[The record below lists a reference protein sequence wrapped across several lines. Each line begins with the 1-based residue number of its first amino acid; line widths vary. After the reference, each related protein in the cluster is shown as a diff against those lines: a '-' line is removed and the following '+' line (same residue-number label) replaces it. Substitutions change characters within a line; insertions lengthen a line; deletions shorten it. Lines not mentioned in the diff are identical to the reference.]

1 MKKIFTI
8 FNHLDTRKK
17 GQFFLLLFFSLIEI
31 LVDFVSLASIYPL
44 LLNIVD
50 SEIRFFIFEE
60 FIRELSIDSLL
71 IIILFL
77 FVLKNVLIIVLNF
90 LRETFYQ
97 NIFYE
102 LSTKLF
108 LKYLSQKWEFFTNIN
123 SAKMIHNIRN
133 ETSLISNLLA
143 SYVSFYIEIIMLIV
157 VGSFLLYVNFFISS
171 LVIIFFL
178 IFSSIYKFFIQK
190 KIVKISEN
198 RQYYEKKLLNNLYQT
213 FNNFKLVK
221 IFNIIDY
228 SLNDFKNKIFP
239 YSRNMRNWKT
249 IQTVPRNIIEI
260 FSIIFFVGVMIY
272 LSLNNNDLAK
282 YLPSI
287 GIFVV
292 FFFRLIPL
300 FNKITIAFQNIQYS
314 KPAVNEIIKVLELEV
329 TYDADKLKKLKFEN
343 EIKVKNLKFDFK
355 NKDKKNL
362 MIHDLNFTIYKG
374 TTVGIVGPSGIG
386 KSTLADLLI
395 GVIKPDSGSILV
407 DNKNITEKTKEWQ
420 KNIGYVSQS
429 IYLND
434 DTILENILLGRKK
447 NDEDYEEKTK
457 KLLKIVDLWE
467 YVKDQKNGM
476 HQNVGEKA
484 IKMSGGQIQRIGIAR
499 ALFKEPSFLILDEA
513 TSGLDKEVEENIINN
528 IKQNYKKITILIIS
542 HRESTLTFCDEIIKI
557 K

>member
-8 FNHLDTRKK
+8 FNHLDTMKK

-362 MIHDLNFTIYKG
+362 MINDLNFTIYKG

-395 GVIKPDSGSILV
+395 GVIKPDSGFILV

-542 HRESTLTFCDEIIKI
+542 HRESTLTFCDKIIKI
-557 K
+557 N

>member
-8 FNHLDTRKK
+8 FNHLDTMKK

-60 FIRELSIDSLL
+60 FIGELSINSLL

-362 MIHDLNFTIYKG
+362 MINDLNFTIYKG

-395 GVIKPDSGSILV
+395 GVIKPDSGFILV

-542 HRESTLTFCDEIIKI
+542 HRESTLTFCDKIIKI
-557 K
+557 N

>member
-1 MKKIFTI
+1 
-8 FNHLDTRKK
+8 
-17 GQFFLLLFFSLIEI
+17 
-31 LVDFVSLASIYPL
+31 
-44 LLNIVD
+44 
-50 SEIRFFIFEE
+50 
-60 FIRELSIDSLL
+60 
-71 IIILFL
+71 
-77 FVLKNVLIIVLNF
+77 
-90 LRETFYQ
+90 
-97 NIFYE
+97 
-102 LSTKLF
+102 
-108 LKYLSQKWEFFTNIN
+108 
-123 SAKMIHNIRN
+123 
-133 ETSLISNLLA
+133 
-143 SYVSFYIEIIMLIV
+143 
-157 VGSFLLYVNFFISS
+157 
-171 LVIIFFL
+171 
-178 IFSSIYKFFIQK
+178 
-190 KIVKISEN
+190 
-198 RQYYEKKLLNNLYQT
+198 
-213 FNNFKLVK
+213 
-221 IFNIIDY
+221 
-228 SLNDFKNKIFP
+228 
-239 YSRNMRNWKT
+239 MRNWKT

>member
-8 FNHLDTRKK
+8 FNHLNTRKK

-60 FIRELSIDSLL
+60 YIRKLSIDNLL
-71 IIILFL
+71 IIILFF

-102 LSTKLF
+102 LSCKLF
-108 LKYLSQKWEFFTNIN
+108 FKYLSQKWEFFTNIN
-123 SAKMIHNIRN
+123 SAKMMHNIRN
-133 ETSLISNLLA
+133 ETALISNLLA
-143 SYVSFYIEIIMLIV
+143 SHVSFYIEMTMLIV
-157 VGSFLLYVNFFISS
+157 VGSFLLYINFFISIF
-171 LVIIFFL
+171 VISFFL
-178 IFSSIYKFFIQK
+178 IFSLIYKFLIKK
-190 KIVKISEN
+190 KIIEISEK
-198 RQYYEKKLLNNLYQT
+198 RQYFEKKLLNNLYQT

-228 SLNDFKNKIFP
+228 SLNDFKSKIFP

-249 IQTVPRNIIEI
+249 IQTAPRNVIEI
-260 FSIIFFVGVMIY
+260 FTIVFSVGVMIY
-272 LSLNNNDLAK
+272 LSLNNNDLVK

-300 FNKITIAFQNIQYS
+300 FNKITVAYQNMQYS
-314 KPAVNEIIKVLELEV
+314 KPTVNEIIKVLELEV
-329 TYDADKLKKLKFEN
+329 SHDADKVEKLLFES
-343 EIKVKNLKFDFK
+343 EIKVKDLKFDFK
-355 NKDKKNL
+355 NKDKNIMINNL
-362 MIHDLNFTIYKG
+362 SFTIYKG
-374 TTVGIVGPSGIG
+374 TTVGIVGPSGTG

-395 GVIKPDSGSILV
+395 GVVKPDSGSIFV
-407 DNKNITEKTKEWQ
+407 DKNDIIQKTKEWQ

-447 NDEDYEEKTK
+447 DGENYEEKIK

-467 YVKDQKNGM
+467 YVKNQKNGL

-484 IKMSGGQIQRIGIAR
+484 VKMSGGQIQRIGIAR

-513 TSGLDKEVEENIINN
+513 TSGLDKKVEENIINN
-528 IKQNYKKITILIIS
+528 IKQNFKNITILIIS

>member
-1 MKKIFTI
+1 MKKIFKI
-8 FNHLDTRKK
+8 FYHLDTRKK

-102 LSTKLF
+102 LSAKLF

-178 IFSSIYKFFIQK
+178 IFSFIYKFFIQK

-300 FNKITIAFQNIQYS
+300 FNKITVAFQNIQYS

-329 TYDADKLKKLKFEN
+329 AYDADKLKKLKFES

-362 MIHDLNFTIYKG
+362 MIDDLNFTIYKG

-395 GVIKPDSGSILV
+395 GVIKPDSGFILV

-542 HRESTLTFCDEIIKI
+542 HRESTLTFCDKIIKI

>member
-60 FIRELSIDSLL
+60 FIRELSINRLL

-190 KIVKISEN
+190 KIIKISEN

-362 MIHDLNFTIYKG
+362 MINDLNFTIYKG
-374 TTVGIVGPSGIG
+374 TTVGIVGRIG
-386 KSTLADLLI
+386 K
-395 GVIKPDSGSILV
+395 
-407 DNKNITEKTKEWQ
+407 
-420 KNIGYVSQS
+420 
-429 IYLND
+429 
-434 DTILENILLGRKK
+434 
-447 NDEDYEEKTK
+447 K
-457 KLLKIVDLWE
+457 KL
-467 YVKDQKNGM
+467 
-476 HQNVGEKA
+476 
-484 IKMSGGQIQRIGIAR
+484 R
-499 ALFKEPSFLILDEA
+499 F
-513 TSGLDKEVEENIINN
+513 INWC
-528 IKQNYKKITILIIS
+528 YKT
-542 HRESTLTFCDEIIKI
+542 
-557 K
+557 

>member
-77 FVLKNVLIIVLNF
+77 FVLKNILIIVLNF

-362 MIHDLNFTIYKG
+362 MINDLNFTIYKG

-395 GVIKPDSGSILV
+395 GVIKPDSGFILV

-528 IKQNYKKITILIIS
+528 IKQNFKKITILIIS

>member
-1 MKKIFTI
+1 MKKIFKI

-60 FIRELSIDSLL
+60 FIGELSINSLL

-362 MIHDLNFTIYKG
+362 MIDDLNFTIYKG

-395 GVIKPDSGSILV
+395 GVIKPDSGFILV

-542 HRESTLTFCDEIIKI
+542 HRESTLTFCDKIIKI
-557 K
+557 N

>member
-8 FNHLDTRKK
+8 FNHLDTMKK

-60 FIRELSIDSLL
+60 FIGELSINSLL

-362 MIHDLNFTIYKG
+362 MINDLNFTIYKG

-386 KSTLADLLI
+386 QSTLADLLI

-542 HRESTLTFCDEIIKI
+542 HRESTLTFCDKIIKI
-557 K
+557 N